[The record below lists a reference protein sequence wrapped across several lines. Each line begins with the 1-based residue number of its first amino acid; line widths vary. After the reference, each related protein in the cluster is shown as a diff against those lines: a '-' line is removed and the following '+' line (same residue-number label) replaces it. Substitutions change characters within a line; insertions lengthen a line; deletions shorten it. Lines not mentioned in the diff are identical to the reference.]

1 MFLTVLHFF
10 SPFFPKSESLRLLL
24 QKSDHERD
32 SLLSLFTKE
41 QWEQFALFYELI
53 AISLTKKERF
63 AWKTKERIPN
73 PAVNCLERKKN
84 I

>member
-32 SLLSLFTKE
+32 SLLLLFTKE
-41 QWEQFALFYELI
+41 QQEQFALF
-53 AISLTKKERF
+53 
-63 AWKTKERIPN
+63 
-73 PAVNCLERKKN
+73 
-84 I
+84 